1 MDTPNTV
8 NYMLAGYLVFS
19 AIFVIYVASLFLR
32 WRNMQRDLQ
41 LLEEMAPKDNA

>member
-19 AIFVIYVASLFLR
+19 ATFFGYLVSLYLR
-32 WRNMQRDLQ
+32 WQKLQ
-41 LLEEMAPKDNA
+41 EEQDSLQEVDSQE